1 MLIVSRACR
10 IRTCDLVLPKH
21 PLYQTELMPD
31 DASTNSCMKV
41 PDLRISYTER
51 KYIRDDR
58 MRFGSSRHPEYATSS
73 YRALRSY
80 HSSFSIASV
89 IGQKIFRTHRDDPI
103 GHGPCD
109 SRISRRERMSKPS
122 LLLSSVLRL
131 VLRRECLAF
140 LSDSFLFDLVDTDGV
155 RTHDPLLAKQMFYQL
170 NYWPI
175 RSFRFFNMQILFST
189 GSFVVD
195 QNILKRSGVVNP
207 SASKK
212 LNFF

>member
-1 MLIVSRACR
+1 MLIVSRDRR
-10 IRTCDLVLPKH
+10 IRTFDLAAPNGA
-21 PLYQTELMPD
+21 LYQTELHPD

-89 IGQKIFRTHRDDPI
+89 IGH
-103 GHGPCD
+103 
-109 SRISRRERMSKPS
+109 
-122 LLLSSVLRL
+122 
-131 VLRRECLAF
+131 
-140 LSDSFLFDLVDTDGV
+140 LVDTDGV

-175 RSFRFFNMQILFST
+175 RSFRFFNMQIRFST
-189 GSFVVD
+189 GSFVDD

-207 SASKK
+207 SASKN
-212 LNFF
+212 LIFLMEVI

>member
-1 MLIVSRACR
+1 
-10 IRTCDLVLPKH
+10 
-21 PLYQTELMPD
+21 
-31 DASTNSCMKV
+31 
-41 PDLRISYTER
+41 
-51 KYIRDDR
+51 
-58 MRFGSSRHPEYATSS
+58 
-73 YRALRSY
+73 
-80 HSSFSIASV
+80 
-89 IGQKIFRTHRDDPI
+89 
-103 GHGPCD
+103 
-109 SRISRRERMSKPS
+109 MSKPS
-122 LLLSSVLRL
+122 FLLSSVLRL

-207 SASKK
+207 SASKN
-212 LNFF
+212 LNFFDGGYLIGSLSMFRYFREQKASFRTWRLL